1 MTVTLYD
8 SGAENLVRRRVK
20 RVQMVT
26 DVAQQGMVF
35 AWQNPEDKPILV
47 TRVVAD
53 VVTGSTGAPTANV
66 GVTTSATGTA
76 SGIFAALAIGT
87 TGVYDHMLVAGT
99 GAGGVHKMDAKGGTN
114 DWLTGKEANV
124 AAVADMVAYVYIEY
138 LLVE

>member
-1 MTVTLYD
+1 
-8 SGAENLVRRRVK
+8 
-20 RVQMVT
+20 MVT

-87 TGVYDHMLVAGT
+87 TGVYDHQLVAGT
-99 GAGGVHKMDAKGGTN
+99 GVGGVHKMDAKGGTN